1 MKNTIIAVVAII
13 VLGAG
18 AWYLISSGNLLP
30 SGDKAASLSGPVAVV
45 NGEEIAGADFVAIR
59 DQIASGQGAEFSA
72 LNAEAQAA
80 VQEQALEALI
90 SQILLRQAVVAANI
104 TVSAEEVAAQIE
116 AVKSQFGGDEAAL
129 AEQGLVVSELTEKI
143 RLDLATKAYFNQELN
158 LAALTA
164 SEAEIAAAYEQMAAG
179 AAGEEGKVPSLAEVS
194 AQVEAFVIQQKQQEL
209 VIGLID
215 RLRQTAEIEILL

>member
-18 AWYLISSGNLLP
+18 VWYLVSSGNLLP
-30 SGDKAASLSGPVAVV
+30 GGDKAADLSGPVAVV

-72 LNAEAQAA
+72 LSAEEQAT

-90 SQILLRQAVVAANI
+90 SQVLLRQAVASANLA
-104 TVSAEEVAAQIE
+104 VSDEEIEAQLE
-116 AVKSQFGGDEAAL
+116 AVKSQFGGDEDAL
-129 AEQGLVVSELTEKI
+129 IEQGLIISELTEQI
-143 RLDLATKAYFNQELN
+143 RLDLATQAYFNQELN

-164 SEAEIAAAYEQMAAG
+164 SETEVSAAYEQMAAG
-179 AAGEEGKVPSLAEVS
+179 AAGEEEVPVLAEVS
-194 AQVEAFVIQQKQQEL
+194 DQVESFVIQQKQQEL
-209 VIGLID
+209 ILGLIE
-215 RLRQTAEIEILL
+215 RLRQTANIEILI